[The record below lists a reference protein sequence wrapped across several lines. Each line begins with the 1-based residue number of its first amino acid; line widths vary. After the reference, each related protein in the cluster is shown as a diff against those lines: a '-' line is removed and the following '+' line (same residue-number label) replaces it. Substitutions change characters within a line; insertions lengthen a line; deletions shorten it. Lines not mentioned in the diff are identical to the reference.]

1 MRVVS
6 RPVPSKD
13 GVNRFAM
20 GTYRENAVVLQTG
33 IKQERQSDLPKG
45 DKGGML
51 CIVQYNII

>member
-45 DKGGML
+45 DKGA
-51 CIVQYNII
+51 CFV